1 MSLPPSSFR
10 SAIALLTI
18 ASSRCRDVP
27 DKNRPFVQNGCNRS
41 LTKNKTKNMY
51 QIYGISGIK

>member
-27 DKNRPFVQNGCNRS
+27 DKNRPFVQRCHFHPTGV
-41 LTKNKTKNMY
+41 
-51 QIYGISGIK
+51 